1 MNRHISVNLL
11 LDEIYVQ
18 TCQQIYIT
26 VLTKICCRMSGS
38 NRCGVRKVKSAWT
51 AVVHIRRRPNL
62 HFTQFS
68 PILPIHCL
76 PRVLWTD
83 VVRKVKSAW
92 AGWHYGK
99 RCGNPEKLQ
108 SNHAGFL

>member
-1 MNRHISVNLL
+1 MNRHVSLNLL
-11 LDEIYVQ
+11 LDQIYVQ

-26 VLTKICCRMSGS
+26 VLTKSCCRMSGS

-62 HFTQFS
+62 HFT
-68 PILPIHCL
+68 L

-92 AGWHYGK
+92 VG
-99 RCGNPEKLQ
+99 
-108 SNHAGFL
+108 GF